1 MKKVLLFSLMLLIG
15 VAVTGVQSNAPPGVG
30 YEIAIEQADWVTPE
44 VSVKTN
50 QVVEVVM
57 NPETIEGDIV
67 RCRTVQLT
75 SEVNDNFYVIDYL
88 FGVVDAT
95 VDECTNRGGIVR

>member
-1 MKKVLLFSLMLLIG
+1 MLLIG

-67 RCRTVQLT
+67 RCRTVLT
-75 SEVNDNFYVIDYL
+75 SNINIDKHIIL
-88 FGVVDAT
+88 KDDPCAT
-95 VDECTNRGGIVR
+95 ETNYDIKV